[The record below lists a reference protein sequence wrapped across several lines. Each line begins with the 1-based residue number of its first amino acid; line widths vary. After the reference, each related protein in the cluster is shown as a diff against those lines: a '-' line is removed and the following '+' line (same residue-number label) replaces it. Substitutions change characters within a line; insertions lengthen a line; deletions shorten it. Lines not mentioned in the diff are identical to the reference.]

1 MTGVVIKPGLV
12 KRKDRKEVSRSR
24 SYPVRK
30 NKKVKSK
37 EYRLLTRVYI
47 RIEIVHRPWSLTK

>member
-1 MTGVVIKPGLV
+1 MTGVEIRPGLV
-12 KRKDRKEVSRSR
+12 KNEDRKEVSRSR

-47 RIEIVHRPWSLTK
+47 HIEIVHRPW